1 MTQRTI
7 GDAAREAGVGV
18 ETIRFYE
25 RKGLISQP
33 PKPRHNGYRSY
44 SNEIVERIQFI
55 RNAQA
60 LGFSLQ
66 EICELLALHAD
77 PNTDC
82 NSVRTRASAKLEE
95 VEQKMAQLRDI
106 RSTLKKLISSCP
118 QKGPAAGRCT
128 ILGTLSPEK

>member
-1 MTQRTI
+1 MTKRTI
-7 GDAAREAGVGV
+7 GNAAREAGVGV

-25 RKGLISQP
+25 RKGLITQP
-33 PKPRHNGYRSY
+33 PKPRHNGY
-44 SNEIVERIQFI
+44 
-55 RNAQA
+55 
-60 LGFSLQ
+60 
-66 EICELLALHAD
+66 ELLALHAD
-77 PNTDC
+77 PNTEC
-82 NSVRTRASAKLEE
+82 SSVRTRASTKLEE